1 MWKKYEREIYLLL
14 AFYRFFSYMLAI
26 MFTQIPM
33 LLTSPGIPGLQMNL
47 VLLLLGIY
55 SVLRVFSPLRWREK
69 SLGTY
74 LVLTGDFTVSVL
86 LLLFTG
92 GPNSPFLLYSLTPLI
107 TGALLFEQKVAL
119 SLASLASIAMSLAH
133 LTSSKFNEPLVWALE
148 GHNLTLLII
157 YTLFSFI
164 VAVVP
169 YYTNLNIRRRIERD
183 AIIQERRRIGREI
196 HDGVAQALSY
206 LRVKTSQLRDS
217 VATDSMPQAFKEIE
231 NIRTVLQDT
240 YEDVREAI
248 DQLSTDV
255 KNLPLVPVLTDYV
268 REYKEKS
275 GIDVQL
281 NIPKVFPELSPIAEL
296 QVLRIVQEALSNV
309 RRHANASRVTVNL
322 ENIPAGIKVEI
333 TDNGCGFDL
342 ERYQQTPRTGRG
354 LEMIRDR
361 AEELGGN
368 LTIAT
373 GLGKGTELKVVLPT
387 EKVRL

>member
-26 MFTQIPM
+26 MFTQIPE
-33 LLTSPGIPGLQMNL
+33 LLTSPRLPGLQMNL
-47 VLLLLGIY
+47 ILLLLGAY

-69 SLGTY
+69 STGTY
-74 LVLTGDFTVSVL
+74 LVLGGDFFVSVL

-107 TGALLFEQKVAL
+107 TGALLFEQQVAL
-119 SLASLASIAMSLAH
+119 SLAAMASIAMSLAH
-133 LTSSKFNEPLVWALE
+133 LTTSRFNEPLVWALE

-164 VAVVP
+164 IAVVP

-206 LRVKTSQLRDS
+206 LRVKTSQLRDTFTS
-217 VATDSMPQAFKEIE
+217 ESTPQAFKEIE

-255 KNLPLVPVLTDYV
+255 KNLPLIPVLSDYV

-281 NIPKVFPELSPIAEL
+281 NLPKAFPELSPIAEL

-309 RRHANASRVTVNL
+309 RRHANASRVTVSL
-322 ENIPAGIKVEI
+322 ENNAGGIEVEI
-333 TDNGCGFDL
+333 ADNGCGFDL
-342 ERYQQTPRTGRG
+342 KRYETTPRTGRG
-354 LEMIRDR
+354 LEMIRER
-361 AEELGGN
+361 AEELGGK
-368 LTIAT
+368 LTIET
-373 GLGKGTELKVVLPT
+373 GLGKGTDLKVVLPT